1 MTKEDSPSEEEV
13 KFRLVGKINLFFII
27 LILISA
33 IPIGIGFIGMF
44 DQFAQPVVLHTG
56 MTDVYDLDETINL
69 ETNTLYYITVAPR
82 DPVTAGIFT
91 TTLRLF
97 KGADIVYSNNLQ
109 YTIKAGQKG
118 IILSFDPFTSD
129 IEGSYILDCT
139 MSFPATYHPFYLKI
153 QKAAGITQIT
163 GFSGREILE
172 IGMIIFL
179 IVIIG
184 LIIVSLIAR
193 VKYSIRLG
201 KLAGSS
207 EEPQQ
212 SKNKFVWKSKDD
224 NKDS

>member
-27 LILISA
+27 LILLSA
-33 IPIGIGFIGMF
+33 IPIGIGFIGIF

-69 ETNTLYYITVAPR
+69 EANTLYYITVAPR

-91 TTLRLF
+91 TNLRLF
-97 KGADIVYSNNLQ
+97 QGTEEVYYYNIQ
-109 YTIKAGQKG
+109 YTIKSGQKG
-118 IILSFDPFTSD
+118 IILSFDPFISD
-129 IEGSYILDCT
+129 TEGSYTLDCT
-139 MSFPATYHPFYLKI
+139 MTFPATFHPFYLKI

-172 IGMIIFL
+172 IGMVIFL

-193 VKYSIRLG
+193 TKHTVRLG
-201 KLAGSS
+201 KFAGSS
-207 EEPQQ
+207 ETSQQ
-212 SKNKFVWKSKDD
+212 PSKFVWKSKDE
-224 NKDS
+224 NEDS